1 MLQVIEICIFH
12 INRNYLT
19 QIWELG
25 LPFHLNLSFMYFP
38 WLWLLHINRL
48 FSDFPPNTAFMFK
61 HSNKRKCIIYSPN
74 LPRLCFLRLK
84 LNLSLQKEHLGLKC
98 FSMWQPKRTTKWL
111 LNKEWLWLCIKSE
124 FTVAHSYRM
133 EWLCI
138 KSEFSIQLI
147 KMDQHGHQVV
157 K

>member
-25 LPFHLNLSFMYFP
+25 LPFHLNLSFMHFP

-74 LPRLCFLRLK
+74 LPRLCFLRPK
-84 LNLSLQKEHLGLKC
+84 LNLSLQKGHLGPKC
-98 FSMWQPKRTTKWL
+98 FSMWQSK
-111 LNKEWLWLCIKSE
+111 
-124 FTVAHSYRM
+124 HM
-133 EWLCI
+133 ECVCI
-138 KSEFSIQLI
+138 KSEFSIQLLI
-147 KMDQHGHQVV
+147 NMDQHGHEVI